1 MDARIAECSWEYLST
16 LRTVA
21 EPHEPMPRLRDFL
34 EWLTQPELEKIWVVL
49 DIKVGISAYIV
60 ARKLMQ
66 AYTA

>member
-21 EPHEPMPRLRDFL
+21 EPHEPMPRLGDFL

-49 DIKVGISAYIV
+49 DIKVGVSAYIV
-60 ARKLMQ
+60 AWKLMQ

>member
-21 EPHEPMPRLRDFL
+21 EPYEPMPRLRDFL

-49 DIKVGISAYIV
+49 DIKVGISVYIV
-60 ARKLMQ
+60 AWKLMQ